1 MLLIKLMLSRK
12 IMLLDIVL
20 FSTQYSINMLHS
32 NNLFI
37 LGYWYSIVMSSNV
50 HPKAW
55 KHYLKTC
62 ERLGYQPEAAVETN
76 LLQQYKTLYTRYCK
90 DHGLLFDPSRNLDS
104 DIDMQNFSE
113 LLYVNLREEFG
124 CESIIQIR
132 RAMYMLMEQVC
143 SQMRSDDDGWLVY
156 YVGSR
161 AEGFRITGSDIDRMI
176 VVKDKTFI
184 TMETQHTKPG
194 YVRLILETDKSR
206 TRESIS
212 SSCHNYDGKLYISS
226 TKYREYHM
234 SSLGNKVE
242 VHGPCASIEYDLMA
256 EDYAYCLSCTSQPA
270 AVQNWMMRCNEYKWP
285 GSVVLKQCISLG
297 CQLAPVG
304 SKESPHEHLE
314 WRISFVLMEKTIL
327 QSLSHSQFMCYGL
340 LKLYLKEILDSFE
353 EINDLVSSYFMKTL
367 LLWEIQTN
375 SQHNVGPVSLLQVF
389 LNCLQRLYTCV
400 KEENCPNFFIPENN
414 MFKNRIYGKSKQTL
428 QHILEL
434 LFTERFYGLYRCQLI
449 DIPYLICNALTNEKP
464 SMVESIYVTEEEIE
478 THTWHEINSLFPTFM
493 HIMCSIGNENILL
506 NKLELILTND
516 SLTDFEKKAIQT
528 WISKVIVY
536 ITAHDFR
543 NIIAPNVSPD
553 IKLEK
558 YHSCCNIFRTRDHTG
573 SAAPLYLATLMYITG
588 RYDSCLNVLLDCS
601 KRLTEGYLQSMH
613 VSVNLPL
620 TELRLEL
627 ESLYQRNT
635 GGDKRTSL
643 LIDPHLYISMLLVLC
658 RHHLGHVVGRELEFK
673 FLRENRSD
681 MQINDNLSFQELSW
695 QILGICAEIIGKYDE
710 AYQSYVQA
718 YKSPRFCLDD
728 NAPLLRVLCLIYKR
742 LHK

>member
-1 MLLIKLMLSRK
+1 
-12 IMLLDIVL
+12 
-20 FSTQYSINMLHS
+20 MLHS

-90 DHGLLFDPSRNLDS
+90 DNGLLFDPSRNLDS
-104 DIDMQNFSE
+104 DIDIHNFSE

-132 RAMYMLMEQVC
+132 RAMYMLAEQVFN
-143 SQMRSDDDGWLVY
+143 QMSSDDECLFY

-161 AEGFRITGSDIDRMI
+161 AEGFRIPRSDSDKMLVMRDN
-176 VVKDKTFI
+176 VVLNNTTEITALLCAKSNKPFI

-206 TRESIS
+206 TDNTIS

-226 TKYREYHM
+226 ANYREYNM
-234 SSLGNKVE
+234 SSLGKTAE
-242 VHGPCASIEYDLMA
+242 YHGPCTTVDNGVIA
-256 EDYAYCLSCTSQPA
+256 EATTACLSCTSQPA
-270 AVQNWMMRCNEYKWP
+270 AVQNWIMRCNEYKWP
-285 GSVVLKQCISLG
+285 DSVVLEQCISLG

-314 WRISFVLMEKTIL
+314 WRISFILMERTIIL

-340 LKLYLKEILDSFE
+340 LKLYLKEILGSFE

-375 SQHNVGPVSLLQVF
+375 SQHNVGPDSLLQLF
-389 LNCLQRLYTCV
+389 LNCLQRLYTWV

-414 MFKNRIYGKSKQTL
+414 MFKNRIYGESKQTL

-434 LFTERFYGLYRCQLI
+434 LFTEKFYGLYRCQLI
-449 DIPYLICNALTNEKP
+449 NIPCLIFHVLTNEKP
-464 SMVESIYVTEEEIE
+464 SMFESTDVKEKDIE
-478 THTWHEINSLFPTFM
+478 THTWNEINTQFPTFLYKTR
-493 HIMCSIGNENILL
+493 SIEGLCTLL
-506 NKLELILTND
+506 KTLVLILTND
-516 SLTDFEKKAIQT
+516 SLTDLEKKAIQT
-528 WISKVIVY
+528 WISTAIDWLA
-536 ITAHDFR
+536 AHDFR

-558 YHSCCNIFRTRDHTG
+558 YHSCCKIFRTHDHKG
-573 SAAPLYLATLMYITG
+573 SDAPLYLATLMYITG
-588 RYDSCLNVLLDCS
+588 RYNSCLNALIYCI
-601 KRLTEGYLQSMH
+601 KRLNEGYIQMMYVSEILQ
-613 VSVNLPL
+613 L
-620 TELRLEL
+620 TELRIEL
-627 ESLYQRNT
+627 ESPYEMHSCGFPWT
-635 GGDKRTSL
+635 CL
-643 LIDPHLYISMLLVLC
+643 LIEPNLYVSMLSVLC
-658 RHHLGHVVGRELEFK
+658 HYHLGDVVGTDTQFK
-673 FLRENRSD
+673 LLREICSD
-681 MQINDNLSFQELSW
+681 MQKMDYLNFQEISW
-695 QILGICAEIIGKYDE
+695 QILGICAEIIGEYNE

-718 YKSPRFCLDD
+718 YKSPRCILDD
-728 NAPLLRVLCLIYKR
+728 HAPLLRVLCLIYKL